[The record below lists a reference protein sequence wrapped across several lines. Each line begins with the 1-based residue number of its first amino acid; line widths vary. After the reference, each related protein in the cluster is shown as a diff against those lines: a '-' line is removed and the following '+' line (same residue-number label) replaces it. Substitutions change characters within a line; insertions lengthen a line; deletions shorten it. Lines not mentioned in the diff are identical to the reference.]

1 MQETAHHQC
10 LSAGLDLNDLHDR
23 HGLSFIL
30 SRLQLSFYRTLYSFE
45 DIDVHTWCSPVKGWK
60 MLRYFRVVRGDEM
73 VAEGASEWALVDVI
87 HRTLVRPD
95 ELDADILARFPIDE
109 PIPDDRL
116 PRRVRIPS
124 ALDME
129 VAGTRT
135 VRYSDVD
142 FNRHMNN
149 TRYPDMICDF
159 LPVLPEGKRV
169 STMSLS
175 YVKEAA
181 LGDTFTVF
189 RAPMQDSTDAFL
201 VRTKREDGQVCLD
214 ASVTFET
221 I

>member
-1 MQETAHHQC
+1 MFFSKNFETMWHDSDIGHIVSPSRTLVYMQETAHHQC

-124 ALDME
+124 ALLLKLRE
-129 VAGTRT
+129 KESFTLTLRAVGEHGLSVFGRKSG
-135 VRYSDVD
+135 RYAMD
-142 FNRHMNN
+142 
-149 TRYPDMICDF
+149 I
-159 LPVLPEGKRV
+159 
-169 STMSLS
+169 
-175 YVKEAA
+175 
-181 LGDTFTVF
+181 
-189 RAPMQDSTDAFL
+189 L
-201 VRTKREDGQVCLD
+201 VRAE
-214 ASVTFET
+214 
-221 I
+221 